1 MIVIPKDIP
10 FLEFYESASE
20 GLPPA
25 SPSDPSAPA
34 YSPDFSDTSFRS
46 YFSSMMRDIRK
57 YTIWMAVLFAVSILF
72 GYIFGFYVPSFF
84 ETLSAFFQ
92 FPELS
97 SFDLMLTIFVQN
109 TKVAAMLIF
118 LGFIFA
124 ALPILVVF
132 FNGFTIGIVSEVV
145 IREEGFL
152 YLLIGLLP
160 HGIIELPLIFISA
173 GLGFKMGVGTLQVI
187 FQRKS
192 VSSFL
197 FDFLAATLLFLIV
210 IVPLLFVAAVI
221 ESYVTGFLLE
231 WLF

>member
-1 MIVIPKDIP
+1 MIIIPEDIP
-10 FLEFYESASE
+10 FLEFNETASE
-20 GLPPA
+20 GLPSA
-25 SPSDPSAPA
+25 SPSDPPVPV
-34 YSPDFSDTSFRS
+34 YSPESSDFSFRRHL
-46 YFSSMMRDIRK
+46 SSMIPDIRK
-57 YTIWMAVLFAVSILF
+57 YTILMAVLFSFSIIF

-84 ETLSAFFQ
+84 EELSALFQ
-92 FPELS
+92 FPELGA
-97 SFDLMLTIFVQN
+97 FDLMLKIFVQN

-124 ALPILVVF
+124 ALPILVIF

-192 VSSFL
+192 VQSFL
-197 FDFLAATLLFLIV
+197 FDFLAAAILFLIA
-210 IVPLLFVAAVI
+210 IVPLLFVAAMI

-231 WLF
+231 QLF